1 MEVEKCNVLGVGISV
16 IDQTRARDILFDAVR
31 SGRRGYVAVTGV
43 HGVSEAQRDPQLMQ
57 ILNNALLCTP
67 DGMPMVW
74 MGKLQG
80 HRSIERVYGPDL
92 MLNICQHSVA
102 EGFTHFLYGGAA
114 GVADQLA
121 NTLRKRFPGLKIAGT
136 YSPPF
141 RALAPGELEQ
151 LQAAVARAEPDFF
164 WVGLSTPKQ
173 ERFMAEHMPLLP
185 AAKVF
190 LGVGA
195 AFDLLTGRVR
205 QSPRWMQRVGLE
217 WFFRWTQEPRRLT
230 RRYFVNNP
238 LFIWRAAAQ
247 LSGLRRGRAGRVA
260 SDTSSK

>member
-1 MEVEKCNVLGVGISV
+1 MEAEKCNVLGVGISV

-31 SGRRGYVAVTGV
+31 NRRRGYVAVTGV
-43 HGVSEAQRDPQLMQ
+43 HGVSEAQRDPQLME

-92 MLNICQHSVA
+92 MLNICEHSVA

-121 NTLRKRFPGLKIAGT
+121 ATLRKRFPGLKITGT
-136 YSPPF
+136 FSPPF
-141 RALAPGELEQ
+141 RALTPGELEQ
-151 LQAAVARAEPDFF
+151 LEAVVTRSQPDFF

-173 ERFMAEHMPLLP
+173 ERFMAEHLPLLTG
-185 AAKVF
+185 AKVF

-205 QSPRWMQRVGLE
+205 QAPRWMQRVGLE

-247 LSGLRRGRAGRVA
+247 LNGLRRGRPGRVA
-260 SDTSSK
+260 SDTSAK